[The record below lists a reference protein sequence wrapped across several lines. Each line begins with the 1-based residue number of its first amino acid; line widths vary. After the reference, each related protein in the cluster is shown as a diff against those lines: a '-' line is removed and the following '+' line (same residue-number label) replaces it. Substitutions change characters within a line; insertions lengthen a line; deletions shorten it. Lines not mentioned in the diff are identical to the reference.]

1 MIRINLLPSPERKP
15 KVVYDLYIF
24 LALFLGV
31 AIIIS
36 GILYLTQKRI
46 WALEKQISEKKSQ
59 IQSLEPIQRE
69 YLAMERE
76 KKEIEQRLKV
86 VDTIKKGRAL
96 PARILYD
103 LSSIV
108 KDTVWLKALK
118 KAEGKLTIEA
128 CAMENES
135 IADFVEQLI
144 KLPYVRNVEL
154 VKVEEIIEE
163 GLPVKKFLIVGEV
176 LF

>member
-15 KVVYDLYIF
+15 KIIYDLYLF
-24 LALFLGV
+24 VALFLTV
-31 AIIIS
+31 AIVTG
-36 GILYLTQKRI
+36 GIFYLTQKRI
-46 WALEKQISEKKSQ
+46 WALEKEISEKKSQ

-86 VDTIKKGRAL
+86 VETIKKGRAL

-103 LSSIV
+103 LSSLV

-118 KAEGKLTIEA
+118 KAEGKLTIEG

-135 IADFVEQLI
+135 IADFVEQLL
-144 KLPYVRNVEL
+144 KLPYLRNAEL
-154 VKVEEIIEE
+154 MKVEEIIEE
-163 GLPVKKFLIVGEV
+163 GLPVKKFLIVSEV